1 MTTSVHRRTPA
12 LTVSDGRGLPVRQ
25 VAYLRTIASDTATAL
40 VTRQHYDAAGRLV
53 AQWDPRLFGTAPKPN
68 LARVYSLAGESLSV
82 DSVDAGWRLSLPG
95 LAGEALHRWDA
106 RGNHW
111 RSTYDN
117 QLRVVAVEEN
127 AQPDVETYTYATASA
142 DAGHNLRGQLL
153 DQVDPSGSVRLDS
166 YGLNGEPLRETRTF
180 NAPQTFVSRRSYSP
194 LGTVLEQVDAGDH
207 RQQSRYDLAGQL
219 KQVQLQLNGQTGW
232 KPVLLN
238 AQYNAAGHIIEQHAG
253 NGVISRWRYDSSDG
267 RLLRQYS
274 QKNQAPAFQDFEYV
288 YDPAGHLTR
297 LLDHVFTPRHFANQ
311 RIDGHREFSYD
322 SLYRLHSAS
331 GYDDGPPSDI
341 PGRPQPTDPANRLNY
356 TQTYQYD
363 DGGNLIKLCHVREGA
378 SHTREMFIDPTSNRG
393 VRWVTGDPAPVFDS
407 LFDRHGN
414 LQALQPG
421 QNLQWNARDQLASVT
436 LVDRDNAPDDVE
448 HYRYSQG
455 VRVHKRLETHTATN
469 SHFHDVR
476 YLPGLEI
483 RTRDN
488 GEELH
493 LITLATGL
501 GNVRCLHWVTGKP
514 PGIDADQLRYTLD
527 DHLGSC
533 LMELDQQAR
542 LISHEGYYPFGATAW
557 MAASSAVEADYKT
570 VRYSGKEMDVSGLY
584 YYGAR
589 YYAPWLQ
596 RWVSA
601 DPAGDV
607 DGLNLYGFV
616 GNNPLSFFDN
626 SGRNKTPAQ
635 QRQVIVDELKYL
647 SAVPKNLSEVKQ
659 QFTDL
664 TSPADFRLKILK
676 NFVYL
681 SGRAAVGFFSAFK
694 TTGDAF
700 ADSSIPGE
708 LQGLTLGNKT
718 ADKANAAYARLMSP
732 LKFDTPIL
740 PRPSDLDPQS
750 IRDQSSGRSNSPLD
764 SFKPYPATW
773 PEKAENIRALAG
785 IVRDSV
791 GGAILPGVSELAEL
805 LKVAKDATK
814 AEQLLTPREID
825 LYDSMLDSLRESVIS
840 SSKSATAAF
849 DELGINQFYASTS
862 DYLIDVGLG
871 RVAASNSRM
880 TERSSIRPSAEA
892 ALYSIGEAQHTLG
905 RYRAYVTKKTASRA
919 A

>member
-1 MTTSVHRRTPA
+1 MTTSVHWRTPA

-25 VAYLRTIASDTATAL
+25 VAYLRTVASDTATAL

-68 LARVYSLAGESLSV
+68 LARVYGLAGESLSV
-82 DSVDAGWRLSLPG
+82 DSIDAGWRLSLPG

-111 RSTYDN
+111 RTTYDN
-117 QLRVVAVEEN
+117 QLRVMAVEEN
-127 AQPDVETYTYATASA
+127 AQPDVETFTYATAAA

-153 DQVDPSGSVRLDS
+153 EQVDPSGSVRLDS

-180 NAPQTFVSRRSYSP
+180 HDPQTFVSRRTYSP

-207 RQQSRYDLAGQL
+207 RQQSRYNLAGQL

-232 KPVLLN
+232 QPVLLD
-238 AQYNAAGHIIEQHAG
+238 AQYNAAGQIIEQHAG
-253 NGVISRWRYDSSDG
+253 NGVISRWRYDSADA

-378 SHTREMFIDPTSNRG
+378 SHTREMFIDPASNRG

-421 QNLQWNARDQLASVT
+421 QSLQWNARDQLQSVT
-436 LVDRDNAPDDVE
+436 LVDRDNGPDDVE

-488 GEELH
+488 REELH
-493 LITLATGL
+493 VITLSTGL

-584 YYGAR
+584 YYGLR
-589 YYAPWLQ
+589 YYAPWLK

-607 DGLNLYGFV
+607 DGLNLYAFVRNDPLNYVDGNGASREKQGIYNYALFISSLASFASPTLKQIENVVGESNIAKNMLKNALGESLGASAAFFGGFYGSEAIGGLLPGMEVDLDPFAVGFIGGNAGGDVAAESEITIRTPFKLTRPLIPQTSTMSIAEIDRQAGLDIGSDSGNTLERGMLMFLGRFV
-616 GNNPLSFFDN
+616 GSVVPGVSALAALGSRAQEAEDIKNGLTPVKINKIETMLSQWKINTEQRWAVTEAHFRKLGTDVIYPADVLPNVNNM
-626 SGRNKTPAQ
+626 T
-635 QRQVIVDELKYL
+635 
-647 SAVPKNLSEVKQ
+647 PKNL
-659 QFTDL
+659 L
-664 TSPADFRLKILK
+664 
-676 NFVYL
+676 
-681 SGRAAVGFFSAFK
+681 
-694 TTGDAF
+694 
-700 ADSSIPGE
+700 
-708 LQGLTLGNKT
+708 
-718 ADKANAAYARLMSP
+718 
-732 LKFDTPIL
+732 TPIHRVSL
-740 PRPSDLDPQS
+740 
-750 IRDQSSGRSNSPLD
+750 
-764 SFKPYPATW
+764 
-773 PEKAENIRALAG
+773 EKQTKQTLA
-785 IVRDSV
+785 I
-791 GGAILPGVSELAEL
+791 
-805 LKVAKDATK
+805 
-814 AEQLLTPREID
+814 ID
-825 LYDSMLDSLRESVIS
+825 RTQYRMHTYKESRTMDN
-840 SSKSATAAF
+840 KF
-849 DELGINQFYASTS
+849 
-862 DYLIDVGLG
+862 
-871 RVAASNSRM
+871 
-880 TERSSIRPSAEA
+880 TERQRR
-892 ALYSIGEAQHTLG
+892 LQ
-905 RYRAYVTKKTASRA
+905 R
-919 A
+919 

>member
-1 MTTSVHRRTPA
+1 MTTSVHWRTPA

-25 VAYLRTIASDTATAL
+25 VAYLRTVASDTATAL

-68 LARVYSLAGESLSV
+68 LARVYGLAGESLSV
-82 DSVDAGWRLSLPG
+82 DSIDAGWRLSLPG

-111 RSTYDN
+111 RTTYDN
-117 QLRVVAVEEN
+117 QLRVMAVEEN
-127 AQPDVETYTYATASA
+127 AQPDVETFTYATAAA

-153 DQVDPSGSVRLDS
+153 EQVDPSGSVRLDS

-180 NAPQTFVSRRSYSP
+180 HDPQTFVSRRTYSP

-207 RQQSRYDLAGQL
+207 RQQSRYNLAGQL

-232 KPVLLN
+232 QPVLLD
-238 AQYNAAGHIIEQHAG
+238 AQYNAAGQIIEQHAG
-253 NGVISRWRYDSSDG
+253 NGVISRWRYDSADA

-378 SHTREMFIDPTSNRG
+378 SHTREMFIDPASNRG

-421 QNLQWNARDQLASVT
+421 QSLQWNARDQLQSVT
-436 LVDRDNAPDDVE
+436 LVDRDNGPDDVE

-455 VRVHKRLETHTATN
+455 VRVHKRLETHTATT

-493 LITLATGL
+493 LITLAIGL

-533 LMELDQQAR
+533 VMELDQQAR

-584 YYGAR
+584 YYGLR
-589 YYAPWLQ
+589 YYAPWLK

-607 DGLNLYGFV
+607 DGLNLYAFVRNDPLNYVDGNGASREKQGIYNYALFISSLASFASPTLKQIENVVGESNIAKNMLKNALGESLGASAAFFGGFYGSEAIGGLLPGMEVDLDPFAVGFIGGNAGGDVAAESEITIRTPFKLTRPLIPQTSTMSIAEIDRQAGLDIGSDSGNTLERGMLMFLGRFV
-616 GNNPLSFFDN
+616 GSVVPGVSALAALGSRAQEAEDIKNGLTPVKINKIETMLSQWKINTEQRWAVTEAHFRKLGTDVIYPADVLPNVNNM
-626 SGRNKTPAQ
+626 T
-635 QRQVIVDELKYL
+635 
-647 SAVPKNLSEVKQ
+647 PKNL
-659 QFTDL
+659 L
-664 TSPADFRLKILK
+664 
-676 NFVYL
+676 
-681 SGRAAVGFFSAFK
+681 
-694 TTGDAF
+694 
-700 ADSSIPGE
+700 
-708 LQGLTLGNKT
+708 
-718 ADKANAAYARLMSP
+718 
-732 LKFDTPIL
+732 TPIHRVSL
-740 PRPSDLDPQS
+740 
-750 IRDQSSGRSNSPLD
+750 
-764 SFKPYPATW
+764 
-773 PEKAENIRALAG
+773 EKQTKQTLA
-785 IVRDSV
+785 I
-791 GGAILPGVSELAEL
+791 
-805 LKVAKDATK
+805 
-814 AEQLLTPREID
+814 ID
-825 LYDSMLDSLRESVIS
+825 RTQYRMHTYKESRTMDN
-840 SSKSATAAF
+840 KF
-849 DELGINQFYASTS
+849 
-862 DYLIDVGLG
+862 
-871 RVAASNSRM
+871 
-880 TERSSIRPSAEA
+880 TERQRR
-892 ALYSIGEAQHTLG
+892 LQ
-905 RYRAYVTKKTASRA
+905 R
-919 A
+919 

>member
-1 MTTSVHRRTPA
+1 MTTSVHWRTPA

-25 VAYLRTIASDTATAL
+25 VAYLRTVASDTATAL

-68 LARVYSLAGESLSV
+68 LARVYGLAGESLSV
-82 DSVDAGWRLSLPG
+82 DSIDAGWRLSLPG

-111 RSTYDN
+111 RTTYDN
-117 QLRVVAVEEN
+117 QLRVMAVEEN
-127 AQPDVETYTYATASA
+127 AQPDVETFTYATAAA

-153 DQVDPSGSVRLDS
+153 EQVDPSGSVRLDS

-180 NAPQTFVSRRSYSP
+180 QDAQTFVSRRTYSP
-194 LGTVLEQVDAGDH
+194 LGSVLELVDAGDH
-207 RQQSRYDLAGQL
+207 RQQSRYNLAGQL

-232 KPVLLN
+232 QPVLLD
-238 AQYNAAGHIIEQHAG
+238 AQYNAAGQIIEQHAG
-253 NGVISRWRYDSSDG
+253 NGVISRWRYDSADA

-378 SHTREMFIDPTSNRG
+378 SHTREMFIDPASNRG

-421 QNLQWNARDQLASVT
+421 QSLQWNARDQLQSVT
-436 LVDRDNAPDDVE
+436 LVDRDNGPDDVE

-455 VRVHKRLETHTATN
+455 VRVHKRLETHTATT

-493 LITLATGL
+493 LITLAIGL

-533 LMELDQQAR
+533 VMELDQQAR

-584 YYGAR
+584 YYGLR
-589 YYAPWLQ
+589 YYAPWLK

-607 DGLNLYGFV
+607 DGLNLYAFVRNDPLNYVDGNGASREKQGIYNYALFISSLASFASPTLKQIENVVGESNIAKNMLKNALGESLGASAAFFGGFYGSEAIGGLLPGMEVDLDPFAVGFIGGNAGGDVAAESEITIRTPFKLTRPLIPQTSTMSIAEIDRQAGLDIGSDSGNTLERGMLMFLGRFV
-616 GNNPLSFFDN
+616 GSVVPGVSALAALGSRAQEAEDIKNGLTPVKINKIETMLSQWKINTEQRWAVTEAHFRKLGTDVIYPADVLPNVNNM
-626 SGRNKTPAQ
+626 T
-635 QRQVIVDELKYL
+635 
-647 SAVPKNLSEVKQ
+647 PKNL
-659 QFTDL
+659 L
-664 TSPADFRLKILK
+664 
-676 NFVYL
+676 
-681 SGRAAVGFFSAFK
+681 
-694 TTGDAF
+694 
-700 ADSSIPGE
+700 
-708 LQGLTLGNKT
+708 
-718 ADKANAAYARLMSP
+718 
-732 LKFDTPIL
+732 TPIHRVSL
-740 PRPSDLDPQS
+740 
-750 IRDQSSGRSNSPLD
+750 
-764 SFKPYPATW
+764 
-773 PEKAENIRALAG
+773 EKQTKQTLA
-785 IVRDSV
+785 I
-791 GGAILPGVSELAEL
+791 
-805 LKVAKDATK
+805 
-814 AEQLLTPREID
+814 ID
-825 LYDSMLDSLRESVIS
+825 RTQYRMHTYKESRTMDN
-840 SSKSATAAF
+840 KF
-849 DELGINQFYASTS
+849 
-862 DYLIDVGLG
+862 
-871 RVAASNSRM
+871 
-880 TERSSIRPSAEA
+880 TERQRR
-892 ALYSIGEAQHTLG
+892 LQ
-905 RYRAYVTKKTASRA
+905 R
-919 A
+919 